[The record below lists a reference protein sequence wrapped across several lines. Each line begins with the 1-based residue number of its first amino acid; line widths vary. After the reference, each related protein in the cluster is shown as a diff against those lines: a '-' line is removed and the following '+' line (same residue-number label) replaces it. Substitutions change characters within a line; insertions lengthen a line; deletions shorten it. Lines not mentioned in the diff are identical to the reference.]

1 MHISKPNSLI
11 ETRNTD
17 NFIRVWH
24 LVIIIL
30 CLVAW
35 LTGDM
40 ANDYKKIEYSGF
52 IYHGLAGMAFTFA
65 LSLYIGYGIV
75 GPKPLRFTQWF
86 PFTNERMQKTKADL
100 VDLIRFKLP
109 EHERRQGVA
118 GLVQYLGMVVFFWIA
133 ITGTLLYVFIEPGSK
148 TKGLLHGVKEAH
160 EIGEILI
167 PLYLGL
173 HIGAVIAHSLTGN
186 NVWRDIFFA
195 KKDL

>member
-1 MHISKPNSLI
+1 MHNSKPHSLTEI
-11 ETRNTD
+11 TNTD

-40 ANDYKKIEYSGF
+40 ADDYKKPEYSGF
-52 IYHGLAGMAFTFA
+52 VIHGLAGMAFAFV
-65 LSLYIGYGIV
+65 LSLYIGHGIV

-86 PFTNERMQKTKADL
+86 PFTKERMRKTKADL
-100 VDLIRFKLP
+100 ANLIQFKLP
-109 EHERRQGVA
+109 EHEKRQGLA

-133 ITGTLLYVFIEPGSK
+133 VTGTLLYVFIEPGSK

-167 PLYLGL
+167 PLYLCL

-186 NVWRDIFFA
+186 QVWRDIFFA